1 MGDSKRAA
9 LATLFS
15 LEERFKKN
23 VELKKMYTESINNAI
38 AKGYMVKLERPLENS
53 YYIPHHL
60 VFKNSNTTKL
70 RIVYNASQSTSN
82 GMSLNEQ
89 LAIGKMTQA
98 TIFEILL
105 RWRTFKIAVVADIEK
120 MYLQMKLDEAQHHL
134 QVILW
139 RDEKTGKIYEY
150 KLTTVT
156 FGLANSPYLAIR
168 WLKEV
173 ARLSAEEFPLASEAI
188 DKNMYVDDQ
197 TGGQHTVIEA
207 KNLYTQLKKA
217 FNAVGGNMRKFESNS
232 PEFMDFVDENDKE
245 QRVGDTTKVLGIWWN
260 TERDTLPIKINF
272 DLTAKAE
279 TKRQIIAE
287 IATVYDPL
295 GLITPMIVKVLVQR
309 IWQKSN
315 QEKKYGWDEKL
326 PVEFI
331 EDWLNIET
339 RAIALNSVHVPR
351 WVETS
356 TENNIQIHGFCDASQ
371 KAYAACVY
379 IRACGKNSITTNLL
393 VSKAKNAPTKQTIP
407 KLELCG
413 AKLLAQ
419 LVKKVCETLNTKI
432 NEIHLW
438 SDSTC
443 VLGWVA
449 ANPLRYKK
457 FVSTR
462 ISYIQTLKN
471 AK

>member
-1 MGDSKRAA
+1 
-9 LATLFS
+9 
-15 LEERFKKN
+15 
-23 VELKKMYTESINNAI
+23 
-38 AKGYMVKLERPLENS
+38 
-53 YYIPHHL
+53 
-60 VFKNSNTTKL
+60 
-70 RIVYNASQSTSN
+70 
-82 GMSLNEQ
+82 
-89 LAIGKMTQA
+89 
-98 TIFEILL
+98 
-105 RWRTFKIAVVADIEK
+105 
-120 MYLQMKLDEAQHHL
+120 
-134 QVILW
+134 
-139 RDEKTGKIYEY
+139 
-150 KLTTVT
+150 
-156 FGLANSPYLAIR
+156 
-168 WLKEV
+168 
-173 ARLSAEEFPLASEAI
+173 
-188 DKNMYVDDQ
+188 
-197 TGGQHTVIEA
+197 
-207 KNLYTQLKKA
+207 
-217 FNAVGGNMRKFESNS
+217 
-232 PEFMDFVDENDKE
+232 
-245 QRVGDTTKVLGIWWN
+245 
-260 TERDTLPIKINF
+260 
-272 DLTAKAE
+272 
-279 TKRQIIAE
+279 
-287 IATVYDPL
+287 
-295 GLITPMIVKVLVQR
+295 MIVKAKVLVQR

-331 EDWLNIET
+331 EDWLNIKT